1 MEPCF
6 HHFLFDLL
14 STTLPLKDFYQPLS
28 CLLAAESALL
38 FFFPVMWIFFGLFA
52 WFGLVCFGG
61 IFCILEICIFF
72 SKDSALGTVCSALEL
87 ESKRKHFTG
96 IQRIKKFVSK
106 LFT

>member
-38 FFFPVMWIFFGLFA
+38 FFSPVMWIFLVCLL
-52 WFGLVCFGG
+52 GLV
-61 IFCILEICIFF
+61 
-72 SKDSALGTVCSALEL
+72 
-87 ESKRKHFTG
+87 
-96 IQRIKKFVSK
+96 
-106 LFT
+106 